1 MRDIINKSL
10 ILSTALLLSV
20 EAWSR
25 NLSSDEIPF
34 INDYDCF
41 VEVPVKVIRLDVEV
55 LIPSK
60 DAAKSIADTL
70 EKELFLFESNTTVFD
85 MKIKKQQSTIGE
97 IDRLLGYT
105 KKIKDEENKKILES
119 IVNELTSGNE
129 DVYKNIRKDAS
140 KGKLSDELVAFL
152 HNAKYDMVRSND
164 ELRGK
169 KYREQSRLEDTLE
182 DMNSFVKRVE
192 ELKNKN
198 LTDVFDK
205 DPQPSDRF
213 FDNLNNELTNLK
225 VPEYIPV
232 KEVETTQRVRNQW
245 KRELDA
251 DYSRNS
257 FIDKKAQIS
266 GWEWVEKED
275 NYTAE
280 TLYYPNEIS
289 FRTYPSHSELRI
301 ANNCAFDNDGNLVRV
316 LSFTK
321 EGQFEKDIDALES
334 KLSNILELLL
344 IVKDYKDN
352 KYGIKD
358 AGADVRSAVE
368 NLIGISNTFAKAEE
382 KRLKPYM
389 TQLENALKSGDVR
402 RYNQL
407 RDKYAVIIYGPKP
420 NDPNNNTQA
429 KNFVNQCKSDHAKDK
444 LRLWKIERVSDKDFK
459 INFIDAANSSLRTMA
474 ISFENDGPY
483 KIKVCS
489 ADKENSEFA
498 EPKEF
503 DSTPYQTNCLDTE
516 Y

>member
-1 MRDIINKSL
+1 MRIILNKSL

-20 EAWSR
+20 EAWSG

-41 VEVPVKVIRLDVEV
+41 VEVPVKVLRLDVEV
-55 LIPSK
+55 LNPSK
-60 DAAKSIADTL
+60 EAAISLADDL
-70 EKELFLFESNTTVFD
+70 KKKLFLFESNTTVFD
-85 MKIKKQQSTIGE
+85 VKIKKQQYTIGE
-97 IDRLLGYT
+97 IDRLLSYS
-105 KKIKDEENKKILES
+105 KKIKDDEDKKILES
-119 IVNELTSGNE
+119 IVCELTSGNE
-129 DVYKNIRKDAS
+129 EAYKNIRKDAS

-152 HNAKYDMVRSND
+152 NHAKYNMVSSNKKLSD
-164 ELRGK
+164 K
-169 KYREQSRLEDTLE
+169 KYYEQEQMKDSLRN
-182 DMNSFVKRVE
+182 MNNFINRVE
-192 ELKNKN
+192 ELKSKN
-198 LTDVFDK
+198 LTDVSDQN
-205 DPQPSDRF
+205 PRPSHWYI
-213 FDNLNNELTNLK
+213 DNLDRQLTNLK

-232 KEVETTQRVRNQW
+232 KEVGTTQRVRNPW
-245 KRELDA
+245 KRKLDA
-251 DYSRNS
+251 DYSHNS
-257 FIDKKAQIS
+257 FIDKKAQTS
-266 GWEWVEKED
+266 GWEWVENED
-275 NYTAE
+275 NYSTE

-321 EGQFEKDIDALES
+321 DGQFEKDIDAFES
-334 KLSNILELLL
+334 KLSNILELLI

-358 AGADVRSAVE
+358 AGADVRNAVE

-402 RYNQL
+402 KYNQL

-420 NDPNNNTQA
+420 NDPNNNAKA
-429 KNFVNQCKSDHAKDK
+429 KNFVNQCKADHAKDK
-444 LRLWKIERVSDKDFK
+444 IRLWKIERVSDKDF
-459 INFIDAANSSLRTMA
+459 NMYFIDAANSTIRTLA
-474 ISFENDGPY
+474 VSFENDGPY
-483 KIKVCS
+483 KIKIYS
-489 ADKENSEFA
+489 TDNDNSEFA

-503 DSTPYQTNCLDTE
+503 DSSLYQTNCLDTE

>member
-1 MRDIINKSL
+1 MRKILSKSL

-41 VEVPVKVIRLDVEV
+41 VEVPVKVLRLDVEV
-55 LIPSK
+55 LNPSK
-60 DAAKSIADTL
+60 EAAISLADDL
-70 EKELFLFESNTTVFD
+70 KKKLFLFESNTTVFD
-85 MKIKKQQSTIGE
+85 EKIKAQKFAIDEIG
-97 IDRLLGYT
+97 RLLGYS
-105 KKIKDEENKKILES
+105 KKIKNEEDKKILES
-119 IVNELTSGNE
+119 IVCEITSGKDE
-129 DVYKNIRKDAS
+129 VYKNIRKDAS
-140 KGKLSDELVAFL
+140 KGKLSDDLVFFL
-152 HNAKYDMVRSND
+152 QQATNDMAISNA
-164 ELRGK
+164 ELRRT
-169 KYREQSRLEDTLE
+169 KYYEQSRLKDSLNNLNFFIKRVGELSSKDLMDVSDKNPKPSYWFFEDT
-182 DMNSFVKRVE
+182 NSD
-192 ELKNKN
+192 LM
-198 LTDVFDK
+198 
-205 DPQPSDRF
+205 
-213 FDNLNNELTNLK
+213 NLK

-232 KEVETTQRVRNQW
+232 KEVETTQRVKNCW

-275 NYTAE
+275 NYTSE

-321 EGQFEKDIDALES
+321 DGQFEKDIDVFES

-402 RYNQL
+402 KYNQL

-420 NDPNNNTQA
+420 NDPNNNAKA

-444 LRLWKIERVSDKDFK
+444 IRLWKIERVSDKDF
-459 INFIDAANSSLRTMA
+459 NMCFIDAANSTIRTLA
-474 ISFENDGPY
+474 VSFENDGPY
-483 KIKVCS
+483 KIKIYS
-489 ADKENSEFA
+489 TDNDNSEFT

-503 DSTPYQTNCLDTE
+503 DSSLYQTNCLDTE